1 METPVAKQPDSAT
14 TSSRK
19 PTRWTILV
27 LLALA
32 AGVVFWAYTRPD
44 PVAVMVRSVS
54 RGLVERSVA
63 NTRAGTVKA
72 CRRAKLSPSIG
83 GQIARLPVKEG
94 DRVKEGDLLLE
105 LWNDD
110 LAAQVL
116 LAEREVTATRAR
128 VRSVCSR
135 VEAAVNN
142 ADRLASLLESNVGTQ
157 ERLENATA
165 EAVSLKAQCES
176 VRREVLVR
184 EAQLAA
190 ANAALERTR
199 LLAPF
204 DGVIGEING
213 ERFEYVTPSP
223 LGVPTPPVID
233 IIESGCFYVIA
244 PIDEV
249 DVSAIRV
256 GMPARI
262 TTDAHGSRIFQGRV
276 RRVADYVLDVEKQAR
291 TVDVEV
297 AFDDPQ
303 DFAAL
308 LAGYSADI
316 EVIIDTRRDVVRV
329 PTEAVMTDG
338 SVYVFLPDQAKIERR
353 RIRSGMAN
361 WDYTEVVE
369 GLKPDERVV
378 VNVDAQGLRDGA
390 PATVIEA
397 AP

>member
-1 METPVAKQPDSAT
+1 MKQQNNPAASPRKRT
-14 TSSRK
+14 T
-19 PTRWTILV
+19 WILLGLIV
-27 LLALA
+27 A
-32 AGVVFWAYTRPD
+32 AGGLAFWTYTRPE
-44 PVAVMVRSVS
+44 PLAVAVRTVS
-54 RGLVERSVA
+54 RGLVERTVA

-83 GQIARLPVKEG
+83 GQIAYLPVKEG

-128 VRSVCSR
+128 AQSVCSR

-142 ADRLASLLESNVGTQ
+142 ADRLAALLKSNVGTQ
-157 ERLENATA
+157 ERMENAAA
-165 EAVSLKAQCES
+165 EAVSLKAECES

-190 ANAALERTR
+190 ARAAFQRTR

-204 DGVIGEING
+204 NGVIGEING
-213 ERFEYVTPSP
+213 ERYEYVTPSP

-249 DVSAIRV
+249 DVAGIRV
-256 GMPARI
+256 GMSARI
-262 TTDAHGSRIFQGRV
+262 TTDAHGSRVFQGRV
-276 RRVADYVLDVEKQAR
+276 RRVSDYVLDVEKQAR

-297 AFDDPQ
+297 GFTHPE
-303 DFAAL
+303 DFSHL

-316 EVIIDTRRDVVRV
+316 EVVIDRRDDVVRV

-338 SVYVFLPDQAKIERR
+338 AVYVFLPDRAAIERR
-353 RIRSGMAN
+353 AIRTGVAN
-361 WDYTEVVE
+361 WDYTEVID
-369 GLKPDERVV
+369 GLQPDEQVV
-378 VNVDAQGLRDGA
+378 VNIDAPDLRNGA
-390 PATVIEA
+390 PAEVIEA
-397 AP
+397 AE

>member
-1 METPVAKQPDSAT
+1 MKQQNNPAASPRKRT
-14 TSSRK
+14 T
-19 PTRWTILV
+19 WILLGLIV
-27 LLALA
+27 A
-32 AGVVFWAYTRPD
+32 AGGLAFWTYTRPE
-44 PVAVMVRSVS
+44 PLAVAVRTVS
-54 RGLVERSVA
+54 RGLVERTVA

-83 GQIARLPVKEG
+83 GQIAYLPVKEG

-128 VRSVCSR
+128 AQSVCSR

-142 ADRLASLLESNVGTQ
+142 ADRLAALLKSNVGTQ
-157 ERLENATA
+157 ERMENAAA
-165 EAVSLKAQCES
+165 EAVSLKAECES

-190 ANAALERTR
+190 ARAAFQRTR

-204 DGVIGEING
+204 NGVIGEING
-213 ERFEYVTPSP
+213 ERYEYVTPSP

-249 DVSAIRV
+249 DVAGIRV

-262 TTDAHGSRIFQGRV
+262 TTDAHGSRVFQGRV

-297 AFDDPQ
+297 GFTHPE
-303 DFAAL
+303 DFSQL

-316 EVIIDTRRDVVRV
+316 EVVIERRDDVVRV

-338 SVYVFLPDQAKIERR
+338 SVYVFQPDRAAIERR
-353 RIRSGMAN
+353 AIRMGVAN
-361 WDYTEVVE
+361 WDYTEVIQ
-369 GLKPDERVV
+369 GLQPEEQVV
-378 VNVDAQGLRDGA
+378 VNIDAPDLRDGV
-390 PATVIEA
+390 PAEVIEA
-397 AP
+397 AE

>member
-1 METPVAKQPDSAT
+1 METPVVKQPNSAAA
-14 TSSRK
+14 SPRK
-19 PTRWTILV
+19 RTPWII
-27 LLALA
+27 LALVALAGGA
-32 AGVVFWAYTRPD
+32 AFWIYTRPD
-44 PVAVMVRSVS
+44 PVAVVVRPVS

-83 GQIARLPVKEG
+83 GQIAYLPVKEG

-105 LWNDD
+105 LWNND

-116 LAEREVTATRAR
+116 LAEREVTATRASAE
-128 VRSVCSR
+128 SVCSR
-135 VEAAVNN
+135 VDAAVKN
-142 ADRLASLLESNVGTQ
+142 ADRLATLLKSNVGTQ
-157 ERLENATA
+157 ERLENASA

-184 EAQLAA
+184 EARLEVARAA
-190 ANAALERTR
+190 IARTR

-204 DGVIGEING
+204 NGVIGEING
-213 ERFEYVTPSP
+213 ERYEYVTPSP

-249 DVSAIRV
+249 DVAGIRV

-297 AFDDPQ
+297 SFIDKV
-303 DFAAL
+303 DFAHL
-308 LAGYSADI
+308 MAGYSADI
-316 EVIIDTRRDVVRV
+316 EVVIDSRDHVVRV

-338 SVYVFLPDQAKIERR
+338 SVYVYLPDPDRIERR
-353 RIRSGMAN
+353 QIRSGLAN
-361 WDYTEVVE
+361 WDFTEVTE
-369 GLKPDERVV
+369 GLNPDEQVV
-378 VNVDAQGLRDGA
+378 VNIDAQALHDGA
-390 PATVIEA
+390 PARVIEA